1 MTCRVL
7 IVGAGPTGLNL
18 ALSLARRD
26 VPFRLISEAAGPGE
40 HSRAMVVQARTLEF
54 YDQLGFAK
62 EVIERGVIADAAHI
76 RRGGDSGR
84 PRDVTTISFAEL
96 GRGVSPYPFALAYPQ
111 DDHER
116 FLICKLK
123 QAGCAVEWQ
132 SKLTGFREEESGVR
146 ATILRDGQIEEVF
159 ADYVCGCDGAHS
171 KVRETMGVGFPG
183 GTYEQLFYVAD
194 VKIDRGFTR
203 DLYINLGRHILTLLF
218 PVRSN
223 GMQRLIGLVPP
234 ELSQR
239 PDLTLQDLRFDH
251 IRNQVERLIDAKV
264 IEVNWFSTYRVHH
277 RVAAQFRSG
286 RAFLLGDAGHIHS
299 PVGGQGMNTGIGDAV
314 NLGWKLAHVLK
325 GRAEPVL
332 LDSYEPERIGFA
344 RSLVATTDRAFTPL
358 TSEGISGTITR
369 RVVAPLLFAGALRF
383 APTRRAVF
391 RVISQARIRY
401 PESPLSEGVAGR
413 VHGGDRLPWL
423 GEGSPVNFGRPDNF
437 APLRSLDWQLH
448 VYGEISQDLAS
459 AARDVGLATQV
470 FAWDKRATDAG
481 FSKGSAYLVRPDG
494 YISIALPTQDV
505 ASLQRFIQR
514 FGLRF
519 TNG

>member
-1 MTCRVL
+1 MTYRVL

-18 ALSLARRD
+18 ALSLARHD
-26 VPFRLISEAAGPGE
+26 VPFRLISDAAGPGE
-40 HSRAMVVQARTLEF
+40 HSRAIVVQARTLEF
-54 YDQLGFAK
+54 YDQLGFAE

-116 FLICKLK
+116 FLIGQLK
-123 QAGCAVEWQ
+123 QAGCTVEWQ
-132 SKLTGFREEESGVR
+132 SKLTGFREESNGVR
-146 ATILRDGQIEEVF
+146 ATILRDGQTEEVF
-159 ADYVCGCDGAHS
+159 ADYICGCDGAHS
-171 KVRETMGVGFPG
+171 KVREVMGVGFPG

-325 GRAEPVL
+325 GRADPVL
-332 LDSYEPERIGFA
+332 LDTYEPERIGFA

-358 TSEGISGTITR
+358 TSAGISGTITR
-369 RVVAPLLFAGALRF
+369 RVVAPLLFAGALRC

-401 PESPLSEGVAGR
+401 PESPLSQDVAGR

-423 GEGSPVNFGRPDNF
+423 GAGSPVNFGRPDNF

-459 AARDVGLATQV
+459 AARELGLATQV
-470 FAWDKRATDAG
+470 FAWDRRAADAG

-494 YISIALPTQDV
+494 YISIALPTQDI
-505 ASLQRFIQR
+505 ASLDRFIRR

-519 TNG
+519 MTG

>member
-18 ALSLARRD
+18 ALSLARRN
-26 VPFRLISEAAGPGE
+26 VPFRLLSDAPGPGE

-62 EVIERGVIADAAHI
+62 EVIEGGVIADAAHI
-76 RRGGDSGR
+76 RQGDDRGKT
-84 PRDVTTISFAEL
+84 RDVATIRFAEL

-116 FLICKLK
+116 FLIGELK
-123 QAGCAVEWQ
+123 EAGCAVEWQ
-132 SKLTGFREEESGVR
+132 SKLMGFREEGNAVR
-146 ATILRDGQIEEVF
+146 ATVLRDGQTEEIC
-159 ADYVCGCDGAHS
+159 ADYICGCDGAHS
-171 KVRETMGVGFPG
+171 KVREAMGVGFPG

-194 VKIDRGFTR
+194 VRIQRDFSR
-203 DLYINLGRHILTLLF
+203 DLYINLGRHLLTLLF

-239 PDLTLQDLRFDH
+239 EDLRFDH
-251 IRNQVERLIDAKV
+251 IRNQVERLLEEKV

-277 RVAAQFRSG
+277 RVAARFRSG

-314 NLGWKLAHVLK
+314 NLGWKLAHVLQ
-325 GRAEPVL
+325 GRADPVL

-344 RSLVATTDRAFTPL
+344 RALVATTDRAFTPL
-358 TSEGISGTITR
+358 TSAGVSGTLTR
-369 RVVAPLLFAGALRF
+369 KIVAPLLFAGALRF

-401 PESPLSEGVAGR
+401 PESPLSQGVAGR

-448 VYGEISQDLAS
+448 VHGNISQDLAS
-459 AARDVGLATQV
+459 AARELGLATQV
-470 FAWDKRATDAG
+470 FASDKRAAHAG
-481 FSKGSAYLVRPDG
+481 FRQGSAYLVRPDG
-494 YISIALPTQDV
+494 YISIVLPTQDV
-505 ASLQRFIQR
+505 ASLHGFVQR

-519 TNG
+519 